1 MPKISKAAR
10 AELFLQLSIVN
21 GQWQH
26 ISKFLSD
33 EHEALD
39 PIYQRWSAQQD
50 EDEGISK

>member
-39 PIYQRWSAQQD
+39 PIYQRWLAQQD
-50 EDEGISK
+50 HEVES